1 MNIVDPL
8 IEAYAAGF
16 SDPESELLREVHL
29 QTLAEHARGHM
40 ISGHLQGQFLQFIC
54 NILKP
59 LRVLEIGTFT
69 GYSALCMAPGLADG
83 GEIHT
88 IEMREEDAERARQNF
103 NRSNQVDRIILHIGN
118 ALEIIPTLDQTWDL
132 VFIDADKVSYELYY
146 QMVFPKV
153 RSGGVILADNVLFHG
168 QVVEDPVK
176 GKNAKAMHAFNQ
188 LVSADQRVEKMILTL
203 RDGLMLIRK
212 K

>member
-1 MNIVDPL
+1 
-8 IEAYAAGF
+8 
-16 SDPESELLREVHL
+16 
-29 QTLAEHARGHM
+29 
-40 ISGHLQGQFLQFIC
+40 
-54 NILKP
+54 
-59 LRVLEIGTFT
+59 
-69 GYSALCMAPGLADG
+69 MAPGLAEG

-88 IEMREEDAERARQNF
+88 IEMRGEDAERARQNF
-103 NRSNQVDRIILHIGN
+103 NRSNQGDRIILHIGN
-118 ALEIIPTLDQTWDL
+118 ALEIIPSLDQTWDL

-146 QMVFPKV
+146 QMVLPKV
-153 RSGGVILADNVLFHG
+153 RAGGVILADNVLFHG

-188 LVSADQRVEKMILTL
+188 MVSADQRVEKMILTL